1 MNPSKKTDKAQLC
14 KALLKYRRDLQ
25 DRDFVQTLRDE
36 VTLDLHVNTQAKM
49 QTARQMVQKS
59 PAQVFHPRVW
69 VVRMIP
75 EPVPIKN
82 LGTPGDPPSAAQST
96 RPSSPAPQAPAA
108 DDEPDNLGAPQ
119 APAADDE
126 PDNLGTHGDPHS
138 AAPSTRSSSPAPQA
152 PAADDEPDSDW
163 VQLDSDLASDWVS
176 LDLT

>member
-1 MNPSKKTDKAQLC
+1 MNPSNKTDKAQLC

-49 QTARQMVQKS
+49 QTAQQMVQKN
-59 PAQVFHPRVW
+59 PAQVVHPRVW

-82 LGTPGDPPSAAQST
+82 LGTPGGPQSAAQSTGPSSPAPQAPAADDEPANLGAPLAPAADDEPDNLGTPGGPHSAAPST

-108 DDEPDNLGAPQ
+108 DDE
-119 APAADDE
+119 
-126 PDNLGTHGDPHS
+126 T
-138 AAPSTRSSSPAPQA
+138 
-152 PAADDEPDSDW
+152 DSDW
-163 VQLDSDLASDWVS
+163 VQLDDDLASDWVS